1 MRSWTLVVD
10 GNDAMRFPGN
20 METCDGDDHD
30 EDSASAS
37 SEACSVR
44 GAVRNPPPMKTA
56 LLFPGQGSQRVGMG
70 RDLSLAHAVAAATY
84 EEADQALGFA
94 ISKLCFEGPEDQL
107 TLTKNTQPAILTTSI
122 AVFRS
127 LMEKGLTFDL
137 VAGHSLG
144 EWSALVAAGAI
155 ELRDAVRM
163 THLRGAFMQEAVP
176 VGQGS
181 MAALMGLDLE
191 KTRAVCEAASQAGQP
206 VEPAN
211 LNGGGQIV
219 ISGHTEAIDRAIEG
233 AKAAGAKIAKKLQV
247 SAPFHCSMMKPA
259 ADKLAQVMEKL
270 AVHTPRVP
278 VVTNV
283 TAEPTTDPVRIK
295 ELLIQQVTA
304 PVRWEE
310 SVQTIAKLGVTKAYE
325 LGSGAVLKGLVKRIA
340 NTIEVT
346 TIGEP
351 HEVAAY
357 TA

>member
-1 MRSWTLVVD
+1 M
-10 GNDAMRFPGN
+10 N
-20 METCDGDDHD
+20 
-30 EDSASAS
+30 
-37 SEACSVR
+37 
-44 GAVRNPPPMKTA
+44 TA

-70 RDLSLAHAVAAATY
+70 RDLAIAHPVAAKTY
-84 EEADQALGFA
+84 EEADQALGFP
-94 ISKLCFEGPEDQL
+94 ISKLCWEGPEDEL
-107 TLTKNTQPAILTTSI
+107 TLTKNTQPAILATSI
-122 AVFRS
+122 AVYRS
-127 LMEKGLTFDL
+127 LLEKGLKFDL

-176 VGQGS
+176 VGQGA
-181 MAALMGLDLE
+181 MAALMGLDFATT
-191 KTRAVCEAASQAGQP
+191 KGVCERCSQPGQP

-219 ISGHTEAIDRAIEG
+219 ISGHTDAIDRAISE

-259 ADKLAQVMEKL
+259 ADKLAEAMANLKVS
-270 AVHTPRVP
+270 TPNVP
-278 VVTNV
+278 VVANV
-283 TAEPTTDPVRIK
+283 TAEPTTDPARIK
-295 ELLIQQVTA
+295 ELLVQQVTA

-310 SVQTIAKLGVTKAYE
+310 SIQTVAKLGVTKAYE

-340 NTIEVT
+340 SSIDVT

-351 HEVAAY
+351 HEVAGF